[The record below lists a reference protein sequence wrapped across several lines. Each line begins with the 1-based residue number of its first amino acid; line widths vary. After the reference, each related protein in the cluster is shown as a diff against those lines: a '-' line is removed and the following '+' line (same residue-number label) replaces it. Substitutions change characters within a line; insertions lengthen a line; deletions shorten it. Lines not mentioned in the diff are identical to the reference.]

1 MSKIP
6 DCTQEI
12 EQRLENNTSSLIEL
26 GVKEW
31 MKKRRKKAN
40 MSELEQK
47 EMLRKIEDKLE
58 TKDSS

>member
-1 MSKIP
+1 LSKIP
-6 DCTQEI
+6 DCTREI
-12 EQRLENNTSSLIEL
+12 EQRIESNTNSLIEL

-47 EMLRKIEDKLE
+47 ETLRKIEDSLE
-58 TKDSS
+58 TKDGG

>member
-12 EQRLENNTSSLIEL
+12 EQRLESNTSSLIEL

>member
-31 MKKRRKKAN
+31 MKKRRKKAD

>member
-12 EQRLENNTSSLIEL
+12 EQRLENNTTSLIEL

>member
-1 MSKIP
+1 LSKIP

>member
-1 MSKIP
+1 LSKIP

-12 EQRLENNTSSLIEL
+12 KQRLENNTSSLIEL

-58 TKDSS
+58 TKDGG

>member
-1 MSKIP
+1 VSKIP